1 MKDTEIQAKAELLRD
16 DCRKQT
22 HEELVERIVFD
33 FVQYAKLQN
42 AYKDLTADLAAQK
55 DQMNKQILK
64 LRDKLSG
71 APPED
76 EGQLA
81 TLTEWFMDNYPK
93 AQSKGPLRKELSK
106 ALRMGVTEEELREG
120 VQNLNAYLD
129 ANPEKQKFVCMPARW
144 IADERYSDRY
154 NLPRKELT
162 SELERGQL
170 ALRWKK
176 RYESGESVPESIQK
190 MFNLGPYAEVQ
201 S

>member
-1 MKDTEIQAKAELLRD
+1 MVSLELQL
-16 DCRKQT
+16 QT
-22 HEELVERIVFD
+22 MTREELEQKILAD
-33 FVQYAKLQN
+33 TKQYEKLQN
-42 AYKDLTADLAAQK
+42 AYKDLTKDLSAQK

-71 APPED
+71 TPVED

-81 TLTEWFMDNYPK
+81 QLTDWFMENYPK
-93 AQSKGPLRKELSK
+93 AQARGPLRKELSK
-106 ALRMGVTEEELREG
+106 ALRMGVTEETVREG

-144 IADERYSDRY
+144 IADERYLDRY

-162 SELERGQL
+162 TELERGAL

-176 RYESGESVPESIQK
+176 RYEGGEHVPESIQK